1 MLLRRVMQHVKDQ
14 NWTAVILDFFIVV
27 AGVYIGIFLG
37 NIQDERNF
45 ESDTR
50 RALSAVEDELRSDVD
65 QLDQVITTQEELVAS
80 QRRVIEMLRENDP
93 DMMELGR
100 LLIFITQSNATFF
113 PNRAAYQAMKSNGH
127 LSALP
132 DGELRLQISNL
143 FERYLVRQYLNA
155 ELYDE
160 VGFDFMRD
168 IRDVY
173 WDSFANRPIGQRDV
187 AFAIMR
193 NGVRTLLDQS
203 IFYLTLS
210 RDTVRPEYAR
220 TLSMIDAYQG

>member
-37 NIQDERNF
+37 DIQDERNF
-45 ESDTR
+45 ASDTR
-50 RALSAVEDELRSDVD
+50 RALSAVEDELRSDLD
-65 QLDQVITTQEELVAS
+65 QLDHVIATQEELVAS
-80 QRRVIEMLRENDP
+80 QRRVIDLLGENNP
-93 DMMELGR
+93 DMNELGQ
-100 LLIFITQSNATFF
+100 LLIFITQVNTTFF

-132 DGELRLQISNL
+132 DAELRLQISNL

-168 IRDVY
+168 IRDAH
-173 WDSFANRPIGQRDV
+173 WDTFANRPITEREV
-187 AFAIMR
+187 AFAVMR
-193 NGVRTLLDQS
+193 NGIRTLLDQS
-203 IFYLTLS
+203 EFYLTLS

-220 TLSMIDAYQG
+220 TLSMIDTYQE